1 MNLYTEEAK
10 RCGFSVP
17 LHALRGLAAII
28 VLLCHL
34 QQRVAEAFPGL
45 VFTKVLNGSAAVNF
59 FYVLSGLVVGASLAK
74 VGVSYSSTSVFFQRR
89 FFRIMPLMFVT
100 VTLGGLYLLFI
111 DPYMKYSLIPKEYG
125 DFSLAKFIASY
136 VGYSL
141 KPNPPIW
148 SIFVELVASL
158 LIPLMIL
165 AGSKVSHMILAFIGC
180 VLLSLV
186 PIDFKHHW
194 NFYMF
199 SFYLGLTV
207 LVWGKWLAARLA
219 TLSTALFW
227 LVVAVLFLAFYV
239 PRLVTGAGFGD
250 LWIVYWETACITPLV
265 AIIFYMPERFSF
277 LYAKVFK
284 FFGDISFSLYLTHSL
299 LLAIVL
305 NAVTSLLGT
314 TVFSA
319 IVYCSLCIVLS
330 FMVALISYHAI
341 EMKGMRLGESLRG
354 RVRPIAEAS

>member
-1 MNLYTEEAK
+1 MNFYTEEAK
-10 RCGFSVP
+10 RCSFSVP

-34 QQRVAEAFPGL
+34 QQRVEEAFPGL
-45 VFTKVLNGSAAVNF
+45 TFAKFLNGSAAVNF

-74 VGVSYSSTSVFFQRR
+74 VGVSSSSSSIFFQRR

-100 VTLGGLYLLFI
+100 VTLGGLYLLHI

-125 DFSLAKFIASY
+125 EFSLAKFVVSY

-148 SIFVELVASL
+148 SIYVELVASL

-165 AGSKVSHMILAFIGC
+165 AGNKTSSIILGFVGC

-199 SFYLGLTV
+199 CFYLGLTV
-207 LVWGKWLAARLA
+207 LLWGKWLTARLA
-219 TLSTALFW
+219 TLPTAVFW
-227 LVVAVLFLAFYV
+227 LMVTVLFLAFYI
-239 PRLVTGAGFGD
+239 PRLVTGAGFGN

-265 AIIFYMPERFSF
+265 AIVFYMPERFSL
-277 LYAKVFK
+277 LYAGIFK
-284 FFGDISFSLYLTHSL
+284 FFGDVSFSLYLTHSL
-299 LLAIVL
+299 LLAVLL
-305 NAVTSLLGT
+305 NAVTAVLGVT
-314 TVFSA
+314 GFSA
-319 IVYCSLCIVLS
+319 IVYCSLCIALS
-330 FMVALISYHAI
+330 FIIALVSYHGI
-341 EMKGMRLGESLRG
+341 ELKGMRYGESLRG
-354 RVRPIAEAS
+354 RAKPIAEAS

>member
-1 MNLYTEEAK
+1 MNFYTEEAK
-10 RCGFSVP
+10 RCSFSVP

-34 QQRVAEAFPGL
+34 QQRIEEAFPGF
-45 VFTKVLNGSAAVNF
+45 VFYKFLNGSAAVNF

-74 VGVSYSSTSVFFQRR
+74 VGVSSASTSIFFQRR

-100 VTLGGLYLLFI
+100 VTLGGLYLLYI

-125 DFSLAKFIASY
+125 EFSLAKFVASY

-148 SIFVELVASL
+148 SIYVELVASL

-165 AGSKVSHMILAFIGC
+165 AGNSARNIVLGFIGC

-207 LVWGKWLAARLA
+207 LLWGKWLAARLK
-219 TLSTALFW
+219 TLPTPLFW
-227 LVVAVLFLAFYV
+227 LLIAVLFLAFYL
-239 PRLVTGAGFGD
+239 PRLITGAGFGN

-265 AIIFYMPERFSF
+265 AIIFYTPERFSF
-277 LYAKVFK
+277 LYARIFK
-284 FFGDISFSLYLTHSL
+284 FFGDVSFSLYLTHSL
-299 LLAIVL
+299 LLAILL
-305 NAVTSLLGT
+305 NAVTAVFGT
-314 TVFSA
+314 SGFSA
-319 IVYCSLCIVLS
+319 IVYCSICIVLS
-330 FMVALISYHAI
+330 FIVALISYHAI
-341 EMKGMRLGESLRG
+341 ELKGMRFGENIRRQG
-354 RVRPIAEAS
+354 KPVAEVF